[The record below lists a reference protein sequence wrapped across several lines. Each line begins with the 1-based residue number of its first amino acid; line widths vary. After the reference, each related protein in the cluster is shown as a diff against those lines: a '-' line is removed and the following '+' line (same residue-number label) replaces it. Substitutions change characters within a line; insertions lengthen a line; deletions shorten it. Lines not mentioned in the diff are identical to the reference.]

1 VPACPRR
8 TPTTGQTGDDGTK
21 PRARHSHYQ
30 PQRLKH
36 HSLRL
41 PYQDHRDHLVKPAA
55 DTNRVVTRHKTYGD
69 TQQPQ
74 NRLGT
79 VTHHLKPERHPSSE
93 PRHVTAAL
101 HVLTATSHRNP
112 PVNAVRAHD
121 LA

>member
-1 VPACPRR
+1 MPARPRR

-41 PYQDHRDHLVKPAA
+41 PYQDHRDHLIKPAA

-79 VTHHLKPERHPSSE
+79 VTHHLKPNGTH
-93 PRHVTAAL
+93 HL
-101 HVLTATSHRNP
+101 NP
-112 PVNAVRAHD
+112 DMSPLRCT
-121 LA
+121 